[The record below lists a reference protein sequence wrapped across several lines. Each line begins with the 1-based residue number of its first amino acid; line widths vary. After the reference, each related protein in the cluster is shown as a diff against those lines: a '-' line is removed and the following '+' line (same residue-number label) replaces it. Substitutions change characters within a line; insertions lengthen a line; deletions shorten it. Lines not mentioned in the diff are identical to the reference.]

1 MSVTKEDVSGWI
13 GNTMKVILTITAFMA
28 VSIFNDMRDEIR
40 SLRKEMSEIRERLS
54 YIEGQLKNENR
65 N

>member
-40 SLRKEMSEIRERLS
+40 SLRREMSEIRERLS
-54 YIEGQLKNENR
+54 YIEGQLKK
-65 N
+65 

>member
-1 MSVTKEDVSGWI
+1 MSVTLISKWI
-13 GNTMKVILTITAFMA
+13 ENILKVVLAISAFMA

-40 SLRKEMSEIRERLS
+40 SLRKEMSEIRERIS
-54 YIEGQLKNENR
+54 FIEGNLKTNEGR